1 MFLSD
6 SPDGLQTLLDNLAD
20 YCKRREL
27 EVNLDKT
34 IRIIFNK
41 KGEILQNDF
50 EFTYNGKKI
59 TVDNCV
65 DYLGL
70 KFEASGTFCV
80 AEKHLADKAQKASFI
95 IKYDITLDRN
105 NMITPEV
112 AFTLFDTYIKPIIT
126 YGSEIWSVATR
137 WNSVTGKHHLFG
149 NLHTKNLVNIQD
161 SEKCTLIS
169 VSLFSE
175 SPTRPL
181 IYQTSP
187 N

>member
-1 MFLSD
+1 
-6 SPDGLQTLLDNLAD
+6 
-20 YCKRREL
+20 
-27 EVNLDKT
+27 
-34 IRIIFNK
+34 
-41 KGEILQNDF
+41 
-50 EFTYNGKKI
+50 
-59 TVDNCV
+59 V

-80 AEKHLADKAQKASFI
+80 AEKHLADKAQKPSFI

-137 WNSVTGKHHLFG
+137 WNSVTGKHQLFG

-181 IYQTSP
+181 I
-187 N
+187 